1 MSLALGIDFGGTS
14 VKLGLVRD
22 GKVIFRAP
30 SIPTA
35 NYRRADELLGA
46 MLAAIQELRAQHPGI
61 VAVGAG
67 VPGFVDI
74 ERGLVHELTNVPG
87 WREVALR
94 ELLTRETGLPAF
106 VENDANAMAYAEWR
120 HGAGRGRRHLVC
132 VTLGTGVGGAMI
144 LDNRLYRGAAF
155 GAGEIGQMS
164 VDPRDREA
172 AGNYGNYGALE
183 KMVGN
188 RELTAR
194 AVALYAQ
201 AGRLR
206 SPDEC
211 SPAQLAAAA
220 AAGDP
225 IAVELWRQTGEAIG
239 YCLADIV
246 WLLNPDAIILGGGV
260 AGAGELLFKP
270 IRDTIRSRT
279 ADVFHEKLALL
290 PAELG
295 TDAGLVGAAALALE
309 TASPAAVPAV

>member
-1 MSLALGIDFGGTS
+1 MSLSLGIDFGGTS

-22 GKVIFRAP
+22 GKLVFRAP

-35 NYRRADELLGA
+35 DYRRADALLGA
-46 MLAAIQELRAQHPGI
+46 ILGAIQELRGRHPNI
-61 VAVGAG
+61 AAVGAG
-67 VPGFVDI
+67 VPGFVDV

-87 WREVALR
+87 WQEVALR
-94 ELLTRETGLPAF
+94 ELLARETGLPAF

-120 HGAGRGRRHLVC
+120 HGAGRGRRHVVC
-132 VTLGTGVGGAMI
+132 VTLGTGVGGGMI
-144 LDNRLYRGAAF
+144 LDGKLYRGAAF

-164 VDPRDREA
+164 VDPRDHHVP
-172 AGNYGNYGALE
+172 GHYGNYGALE
-183 KMVGN
+183 KQVGN
-188 RELTAR
+188 RELAAR
-194 AVALYAQ
+194 AAALYAQ

-206 SPDEC
+206 TLDEC
-211 SPAQLAAAA
+211 SPALLATAANG
-220 AAGDP
+220 GDP
-225 IAVELWRQTGEAIG
+225 IAVELWRQTGELIG

-279 ADVFHEKLALL
+279 AAVFHERLALL

-295 TDAGLVGAAALALE
+295 TDAGLIGAAALAAD
-309 TASPAAVPAV
+309 TVPPSAA